1 MQGHITQVIFAG
13 GFPPELGTKPG
24 TNPFFDARLPA
35 LVLM

>member
-24 TNPFFDARLPA
+24 TNPFLMHVSPLPS
-35 LVLM
+35 